1 MPTWGQHPPHL
12 NQQGRLLR
20 PLLPLPRQ
28 PAQEMAVTE
37 AAFHLEPM
45 AIPSLA
51 PAEQALGHQLG
62 LEHPMPMALAAMAA
76 MAPEV
81 APAMPTGP
89 ALAMAAMAAMPMA
102 MVPMLAVF
110 RLVASEDVVSL
121 LVALGD
127 VGSPPVALEA
137 HKLRHPPLGDQ
148 AKAYTAFLRRSSCS
162 SLQRLCGWRPVTLP
176 IWSYINI
183 L

>member
-1 MPTWGQHPPHL
+1 
-12 NQQGRLLR
+12 
-20 PLLPLPRQ
+20 
-28 PAQEMAVTE
+28 MAVTE

-137 HKLRHPPLGDQ
+137 HKLRHPPL
-148 AKAYTAFLRRSSCS
+148 LH
-162 SLQRLCGWRPVTLP
+162 LVTLRGNP
-176 IWSYINI
+176 LGVGRSLALRAEGSVEGRSERKNLSDLSPTTWTCDDMR
-183 L
+183 

>member
-1 MPTWGQHPPHL
+1 
-12 NQQGRLLR
+12 
-20 PLLPLPRQ
+20 
-28 PAQEMAVTE
+28 MAVTE

-89 ALAMAAMAAMPMA
+89 ALAMAAMPMA

-162 SLQRLCGWRPVTLP
+162 SLQRLCG
-176 IWSYINI
+176 
-183 L
+183 

>member
-1 MPTWGQHPPHL
+1 
-12 NQQGRLLR
+12 
-20 PLLPLPRQ
+20 
-28 PAQEMAVTE
+28 MAVTE

-137 HKLRHPPLGDQ
+137 HKLRHPPVGRPSKGLYCVPASQ
-148 AKAYTAFLRRSSCS
+148 Q
-162 SLQRLCGWRPVTLP
+162 LQLFATLVWMKTRH
-176 IWSYINI
+176 ITNMIIY
-183 L
+183 

>member
-1 MPTWGQHPPHL
+1 
-12 NQQGRLLR
+12 
-20 PLLPLPRQ
+20 
-28 PAQEMAVTE
+28 MAVTE

-45 AIPSLA
+45 AIPSPA
-51 PAEQALGHQLG
+51 PAEQAGHQLG
-62 LEHPMPMALAAMAA
+62 LEHPMPMALAAMA

-127 VGSPPVALEA
+127 VGSRPVALEA

-162 SLQRLCGWRPVTLP
+162 SLQRLCG
-176 IWSYINI
+176 
-183 L
+183 